1 MKIVQI
7 VGLLLIF
14 PIWLSTWVLIPR
26 VMGKLFESMYASDE
40 KIWRNEGEPWAIF
53 SWEPP
58 EGRSATGNIAGTI
71 LAIKLAFTTPN
82 WLPLVSEGHLLQ
94 KKLRIYLFID
104 FAAAIAIFSLLLSLS
119 S

>member
-14 PIWLSTWVLIPR
+14 PIWISTWVLIPR
-26 VMGKLFESMYASDE
+26 VMGNLFESMYTSNKE
-40 KIWRNEGEPWAIF
+40 IWRNEGEPWAIF

-58 EGRSATGNIAGTI
+58 EGRSASGNIAGTI
-71 LAIKLAFTTPN
+71 LAIQLAFATPN
-82 WLPLVSEGHLLQ
+82 WLPLVSEGNSFQ

-104 FAAAIAIFSLLLSLS
+104 FAAAIAIFSLLLSLGS
-119 S
+119 